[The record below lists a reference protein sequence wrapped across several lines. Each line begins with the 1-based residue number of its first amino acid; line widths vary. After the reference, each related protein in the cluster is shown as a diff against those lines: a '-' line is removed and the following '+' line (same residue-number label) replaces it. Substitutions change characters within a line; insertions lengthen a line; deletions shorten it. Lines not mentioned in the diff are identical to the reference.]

1 MTPIHDKI
9 SGDTMDTRAQ
19 FNIMKTKW
27 RENYNISTKTKI
39 KTRLFTLSMLFN
51 LVFEIL
57 ARVIIQL
64 KAIK

>member
-1 MTPIHDKI
+1 MTSIHDKI

-19 FNIMKTKW
+19 FNIMKTKR
-27 RENYNISTKTKI
+27 RENYEISTKTKI
-39 KTRLFTLSMLFN
+39 KTRLFILSMLFN
-51 LVFEIL
+51 LIFEIL